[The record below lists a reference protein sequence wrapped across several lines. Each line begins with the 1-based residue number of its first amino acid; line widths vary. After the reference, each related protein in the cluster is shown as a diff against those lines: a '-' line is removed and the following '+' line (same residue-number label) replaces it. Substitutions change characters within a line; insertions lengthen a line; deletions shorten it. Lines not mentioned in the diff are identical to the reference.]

1 MTLEELGLYERTIKI
16 LNANGITTVNQL
28 TALTLG
34 ELRRLPRMGAK
45 TTADIT
51 EVLRGRGLRLAEISV
66 SDLTPDSPIEV
77 LVEINGDAQQ
87 SPATITI
94 LKRCGIRVCF

>member
-34 ELRRLPRMGAK
+34 ELRRLPCMGA
-45 TTADIT
+45 
-51 EVLRGRGLRLAEISV
+51 
-66 SDLTPDSPIEV
+66 
-77 LVEINGDAQQ
+77 
-87 SPATITI
+87 
-94 LKRCGIRVCF
+94 RVCFQKHKSKKKLKKYAVSLLKPKGKQVVDVEYNL

>member
-34 ELRRLPRMGAK
+34 ELRRLPRMGA
-45 TTADIT
+45 
-51 EVLRGRGLRLAEISV
+51 
-66 SDLTPDSPIEV
+66 
-77 LVEINGDAQQ
+77 
-87 SPATITI
+87 
-94 LKRCGIRVCF
+94 RVCFQKHKSKKKLKKYAVSLLKPKGKQVVDVEYNL